1 MEQYRKPRKE
11 FTHLSHLICDKEG
24 KNIKWR
30 NNSLFNRWCREN
42 WTTTYKRMKLEHS
55 LTLHKSKPKF
65 DQSSKYKSVSVN
77 FLEENIGRILFNIN
91 CSNLFLD
98 LCSRAG
104 VPKLQDLMTDD
115 LRWSWSNNNRNKVQN
130 KCNALESSPKHLVP
144 PSLWKN
150 CLPENQSLV
159 PKSVETAV
167 LSNGMKRKKY
177 TNGT

>member
-1 MEQYRKPRKE
+1 
-11 FTHLSHLICDKEG
+11 
-24 KNIKWR
+24 
-30 NNSLFNRWCREN
+30 
-42 WTTTYKRMKLEHS
+42 MKLEHS

-115 LRWSWSNNNRNKVQN
+115 LRWS
-130 KCNALESSPKHLVP
+130 
-144 PSLWKN
+144 
-150 CLPENQSLV
+150 
-159 PKSVETAV
+159 
-167 LSNGMKRKKY
+167 
-177 TNGT
+177 